1 MKKLLSLSLA
11 ALFVFS
17 LVSCGSSKAPKVSKE
32 NGNSVAKAYA
42 APDFSLTGIDGST
55 IKLSDY
61 KGKVVILDFWAT
73 WCPPCKA
80 EIPFFIELQS
90 QYGKDGL
97 AIIGAALDDAEKV
110 KAFASQ
116 YGINYPIAL
125 ADRDTATT
133 YGGIRGIPTTFVI
146 DKKGN
151 VVRQYVG
158 YRPKEVFEAD
168 FKAYK

>member
-1 MKKLLSLSLA
+1 MKKLLFLSLSL
-11 ALFVFS
+11 LLVFS

-32 NGNSVAKAYA
+32 NGNSVAKAYP
-42 APDFSLTGIDGST
+42 APDFTLTGIDGQNVQ
-55 IKLSDY
+55 LSSF

-80 EIPFFIELQS
+80 EIPFFVELQS

-97 AIIGAALDDAEKV
+97 AIIGAALDDPEKV
-110 KAFASQ
+110 KAFAKD
-116 YGINYPIAL
+116 YGINYPVAL
-125 ADRDTATT
+125 ANRDTATT

-168 FKAYK
+168 FKALK